1 MIKELQSDM
10 KELRRS
16 VEFISEK
23 YEEEKK
29 RNKVVSDMLVEITK
43 DNETLKQEVNRL
55 KNVLQ
60 GDSTTPIYV
69 DEELTKETYALF
81 KKAKQLLREKGYK
94 YVWHREGRILARI
107 ADGNNVIW
115 VKNQTVLDSLLN

>member
-10 KELRRS
+10 KELRR
-16 VEFISEK
+16 
-23 YEEEKK
+23 YA
-29 RNKVVSDMLVEITK
+29 RRDK

-60 GDSTTPIYV
+60 ILKARSAKGKITSRNCGLGDSTTPIYV

-115 VKNQTVLDSLLN
+115 VKNQTVLDC

>member
-1 MIKELQSDM
+1 MTKELRSDK

-29 RNKVVSDMLVEITK
+29 RNKVVSDML
-43 DNETLKQEVNRL
+43 
-55 KNVLQ
+55 
-60 GDSTTPIYV
+60 GSTTPIYV

-81 KKAKQLLREKGYK
+81 KKAKQLLKDKGYK
-94 YVWHREGRILARI
+94 HILHRDCRILTRK

-115 VKNQTVLDSLLN
+115 IKNHTVLDSLLN